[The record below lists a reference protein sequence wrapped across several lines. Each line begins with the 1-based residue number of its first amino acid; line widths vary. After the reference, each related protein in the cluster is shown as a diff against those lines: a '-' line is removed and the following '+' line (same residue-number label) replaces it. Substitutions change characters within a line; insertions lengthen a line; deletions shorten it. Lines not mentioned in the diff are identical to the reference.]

1 MLSEYSVSKIC
12 YQSIILVGISALAN
26 VCQVSDELSENSCR
40 KPSFGDAIQQQPS
53 IVCVSSIQHWRLAP
67 RQLLLERFPIDTE
80 RRNYVRKVR
89 RAIFSAVAPTPLKGL
104 VEMAAFSEDAL
115 TEILDMSPSI
125 GLTEDFISVVSGSR
139 VLRGSTPLA
148 HRYGGHQF
156 GVWADQ
162 LGDGRAHLL
171 GEYVNT
177 RGERWELQLKG
188 SGRTPYSREGD
199 GRAVVRSSVRE
210 FLASEAM
217 FYLGNYTYYIM

>member
-1 MLSEYSVSKIC
+1 MLRKYYNVSKIC
-12 YQSIILVGISALAN
+12 YQSIIFLGTLALAN
-26 VCQVSDELSENSCR
+26 VCQLCENSKDVCR
-40 KPSFGDAIQQQPS
+40 KLSFNDAILQQPS
-53 IVCVSSIQHWRLAP
+53 ILCVSSIQHWRLAP
-67 RQLLLERFPIDTE
+67 RQLMLERFPIDTE
-80 RRNYVRKVR
+80 RTNYVREVR
-89 RAIFSAVAPTPLKGL
+89 GAIFSAADPTPLKGVIEL
-104 VEMAAFSEDAL
+104 AAFSEAAL

-125 GLTEDFISVVSGSR
+125 GLTEDFVAVVSGSR

-156 GVWADQ
+156 GVWANQ

-171 GEYVNT
+171 GEYVNM

-217 FYLGNYTYYIM
+217 FYLGNYILNII